1 MISRYLLHVKLLLT
15 STKEKYLK
23 TMMAIDMIKSAKS
36 TKPWMKILI
45 IAITIVPKTKY
56 EASV

>member
-45 IAITIVPKTKY
+45 IAITIVPKTK
-56 EASV
+56 